1 MELNT
6 TLGHLSEA
14 MRELGESIANQMTMA
29 LNDLAAALNRQNKV
43 QWCYGCGRTSGEYV
57 VIGFLCPF
65 CHVR

>member
-1 MELNT
+1 MELIT

-14 MRELGESIANQMTMA
+14 MRDRGESIANQTIMA
-29 LNDLAAALNRQNKV
+29 LNDLAASLDRQNKV
-43 QWCYGCGRTSGEYV
+43 QWCCGCGRTAGEYI